1 MLFTS
6 KIYVT
11 ENKKVYTQNIGP
23 IFSGGGNKKDLSETE
38 KSFMVHVASKSLHEP
53 ALANIQ
59 AIDDEVNRW
68 RDLLSID
75 YARFLRGGLSPIQ
88 LP

>member
-11 ENKKVYTQNIGP
+11 ENKKVYTQNISP

-38 KSFMVHVASKSLHEP
+38 KSFLVHVAGKSLHEP
-53 ALANIQ
+53 TLANIQ

-75 YARFLRGGLSPIQ
+75 YAKFLRGGLSSIQ
-88 LP
+88 LL

>member
-38 KSFMVHVASKSLHEP
+38 KSFMVHIYGTYL
-53 ALANIQ
+53 NF
-59 AIDDEVNRW
+59 
-68 RDLLSID
+68 LSGW
-75 YARFLRGGLSPIQ
+75 LKMLVTV
-88 LP
+88 